1 MPSRRDMLDMIFREA
16 PGAKVT
22 TRGSGHLC
30 VHIGKGKRRRCV
42 ICAAT
47 PSDKRAIMNAR
58 AALRRMMKEIEA

>member
-1 MPSRRDMLDMIFREA
+1 MPSRRDMLNMIAREA
-16 PGAKVT
+16 PRAKVT

-47 PSDKRAIMNAR
+47 PSDKRALLNAR
-58 AALRRMMKEIEA
+58 ATLRRMMKKVR